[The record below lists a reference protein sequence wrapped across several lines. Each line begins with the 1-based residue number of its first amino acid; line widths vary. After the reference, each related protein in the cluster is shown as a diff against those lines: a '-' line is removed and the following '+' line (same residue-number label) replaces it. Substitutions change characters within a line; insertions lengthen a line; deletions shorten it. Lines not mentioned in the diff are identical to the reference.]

1 MNKRIV
7 VLVVIIASAV
17 AFFFWKRSRAE
28 SAAGEKKYQTATVER
43 GAVTSTVTA
52 TGTASAVTTVQ
63 VGSQVSGVIAQLYAD
78 FNSPVQQGQMV
89 AELDPTPF
97 EAQVEQRR
105 ADVSKAEIELRN
117 SGIRLDRQKRLA
129 AEGLAPQ
136 AELES
141 AQAAFETA
149 QAQVEQSRAA
159 LSQSETNLRYTK
171 IRSPIDGVVA
181 DRQYDVGQTV
191 AASFQAPTLFTI
203 AQDLTKM
210 QIQAD
215 VDQADI
221 GRVEIGQ
228 HAMFTVDAYPEERFH
243 GAITQIRLNATVNQ
257 NVVTYPVI
265 IEVPNPDEKLR
276 PNMTA
281 NVTIDVA
288 KVEDVV
294 RIPNAALRF
303 KPEVKAGDE
312 PPKAGAAPGGPTA
325 EGRRPGPPGGSGED
339 QRSGKRSGQNR
350 PPSDGQAPPPS
361 ADRQMAAVDGQGDTG
376 IERAANMMGRM
387 GEKRPRRN
395 MQTVYV
401 LDGTELK
408 PVEVRTGITD
418 GRFTQIVD
426 GELKEGDTIV
436 TGTATSKAAD
446 TSGPM
451 SGRRGPR

>member
-1 MNKRIV
+1 MNKKVAIIV
-7 VLVVIIASAV
+7 VLVAV
-17 AFFFWKRSRAE
+17 AGGFLIWNRTRAE
-28 SAAGEKKYQTATVER
+28 GTSGEKKYQTATVER
-43 GAVTSTVTA
+43 GTVISTVTA

-63 VGSQVSGVIAQLYAD
+63 VGSQVSGVIAQLHAD
-78 FNSPVQQGQMV
+78 FNSPVQKGQLI

-105 ADVSKAEIELRN
+105 ADVAKAEIELRN
-117 SGIRLDRQKRLA
+117 AEINLKRQQRLA
-129 AEGLAPQ
+129 EEGLAPQ
-136 AELES
+136 AELDS
-141 AQAAFETA
+141 ATA
-149 QAQVEQSRAA
+149 VFDTAKAQIEQSRAA
-159 LSQSETNLRYTK
+159 LTQAETNLRYTK

-221 GRVEIGQ
+221 GRIEIGQ

-265 IEVPNPDEKLR
+265 IEVGNPDEKLR

-288 KVEDVV
+288 KVEDVL

-303 KPEVKAGDE
+303 KPELKSGAE
-312 PPKAGAAPGGPTA
+312 PAATTSGEGGQVA
-325 EGRRPGPPGGSGED
+325 ENRGPAAPPGGEGA
-339 QRSGKRSGQNR
+339 QRQRPGRQEGQ
-350 PPSDGQAPPPS
+350 GQAPPRS
-361 ADRQMAAVDGQGDTG
+361 YEREMVAAGGQGGSGVERTG
-376 IERAANMMGRM
+376 DMLSRM
-387 GEKRPRRN
+387 GKEGRRGRRN
-395 MQTVYV
+395 MQTVY
-401 LDGTELK
+401 LLEGTELK
-408 PVEVRTGITD
+408 PVEIRTGITD
-418 GRFTQIVD
+418 GRFTQVVD
-426 GELKEGDTIV
+426 GELAEGATIV
-436 TGTATSKAAD
+436 TGTATSKA
-446 TSGPM
+446 TNMSGPM
-451 SGRRGPR
+451 GGRRGRP